1 MSKELGCRAKDAPP
15 RKRIG
20 PFGPFQHGIK
30 TDLQGYGKIASD
42 LCVIS
47 VQKYVNCKIWFVNV
61 VRGEGLLV

>member
-47 VQKYVNCKIWFVNV
+47 VQKYEKK
-61 VRGEGLLV
+61 